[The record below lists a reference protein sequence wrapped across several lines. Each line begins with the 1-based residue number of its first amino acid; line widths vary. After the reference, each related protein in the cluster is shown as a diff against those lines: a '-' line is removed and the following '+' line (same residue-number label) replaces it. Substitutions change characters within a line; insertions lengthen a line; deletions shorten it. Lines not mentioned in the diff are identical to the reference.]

1 MKNLTLFYIFLLM
14 VFAGCSGTRNIYF
27 NVAQPSPVSVPPG
40 INSIALIDRSIPRD
54 KDKNKLEGIIT
65 GEGTKQDKLATQIV
79 IDGLSNKLVNAGIFN
94 INRTDEKIDGSGSGV
109 SFPAQL
115 SWQKV
120 EELCKKHEVDALI
133 SLETY
138 DSDFI
143 TQDASIGKNALNV
156 SAGGIAK
163 VDCGFRL
170 YDPQARQVIDEFRF
184 SHKENWSTG
193 GNAFEA
199 ALGAVM
205 QRNQA
210 IQDASY
216 QAGIVYAER
225 IIPSW
230 YRAHREYFNKSKGN
244 NYLEQGARMME
255 TNDWDRA
262 IEALE
267 KAVETGHRKT
277 KGRAAHNLAVVY
289 EITGDLETAKKWAS
303 DAWGIYGEKRSRD
316 YGYLLTRRINNQEQI
331 Q

>member
-1 MKNLTLFYIFLLM
+1 MKNLQLFYVFFLAL
-14 VFAGCSGTRNIYF
+14 FAACSGTRNIYF
-27 NVAQPSPVSVPPG
+27 DLAQPSPVNVPPD
-40 INSIALIDRSIPRD
+40 IKSIALIDRSIPRD

-79 IDGLSNKLVNAGIFN
+79 IDGLSNRLVNAGVYT
-94 INRTDEKIDGSGSGV
+94 INRTDEKLDGSGSGV
-109 SFPAQL
+109 SFPVQL
-115 SWQKV
+115 SWQQV
-120 EELCKKHEVDALI
+120 DNLCKKHEVDAII

-143 TQDASIGKNALNV
+143 TQGASIGNGGLNV

-170 YDPQARQVIDEFRF
+170 YDPIARQVIDEFRF
-184 SHKENWSTG
+184 AHKENWRTG

-210 IQDASY
+210 IQEASY
-216 QAGIVYAER
+216 KAGIVYAER

-244 NYLEQGARMME
+244 GYLEKGARMME

-262 IEALE
+262 IEALK

-277 KGRAAHNLAVVY
+277 KGRAAHNLAIVY
-289 EITGDLETAKKWAS
+289 EIKGDLETAKKWAS
-303 DAWGIYGEKRSRD
+303 DAWGLYGEKRSRD
-316 YGYLLTRRINNQEQI
+316 YGYLLTRRINDQKQM